1 MKICLIPA
9 RSGSKRIK
17 FKNILRLGGKPII
30 SYSIEAAKKSKIFD
44 KIIVYTD
51 SSRIAEI
58 AKKNGAIIPFLRPK
72 KISNDTA
79 SDFDVVSH
87 FFKYCKKTKIK
98 LNYLCY
104 LYPTAFLIN
113 KKILKN
119 SFKILTKNKNCQK
132 VITICEFKHPIE
144 RALQI
149 DKNNNIKFKNKK
161 FTHTRTQKLRSY
173 FHDAAQCYWYNFKKI
188 RKFKKN
194 LNLKTKGLVLN
205 ELDFFDID
213 TPKDLVIAKKLYK
226 LKKL

>member
-1 MKICLIPA
+1 M
-9 RSGSKRIK
+9 
-17 FKNILRLGGKPII
+17 
-30 SYSIEAAKKSKIFD
+30 
-44 KIIVYTD
+44 
-51 SSRIAEI
+51 
-58 AKKNGAIIPFLRPK
+58 
-72 KISNDTA
+72 
-79 SDFDVVSH
+79 
-87 FFKYCKKTKIK
+87 
-98 LNYLCY
+98 
-104 LYPTAFLIN
+104 YPTAFLIN

-144 RALQI
+144 RALKM
-149 DKNNNIKFKNKK
+149 DKNNNIEFKNKK
-161 FTHTRTQKLRSY
+161 FTHTRTQKLSSY

-188 RKFKKN
+188 RKFKKS